1 MIACNN
7 KHQLRQRELQTGKHD
22 GRRSFSPDLLQH
34 EPVGNTLEGLHL
46 VFHDKLI
53 FFISNYDKLIA
64 IGNIPG
70 NRLLKNGMI
79 LLDADKLL
87 RIIFPGQ
94 RPKPVASSSGQYK
107 TFHMHLAPVSSYE
120 CLTGTLPNGHSF
132 HLQLSFPIRFSL
144 WLPAYGTCQRQGSLF
159 LLNVPTDNPLI
170 HYSSHKATG

>member
-1 MIACNN
+1 MAPDIPEPGFGFADIHPEGNKPAVPCQLCRPCDIVFIGRTFNQMIACNN

-107 TFHMHLAPVSSYE
+107 TFHMHLAPVSS
-120 CLTGTLPNGHSF
+120 L
-132 HLQLSFPIRFSL
+132 
-144 WLPAYGTCQRQGSLF
+144 
-159 LLNVPTDNPLI
+159 
-170 HYSSHKATG
+170 